1 MDIRPCGS
9 QASRQAPAQYF
20 TGTVWQDPIIEAP
33 NPPADVRATLVRFE
47 PGARTNWHTH
57 PAGQTLYIISGVGRV
72 QSEDG
77 DRKVREVRAGDV
89 VWFPPNTRHWH
100 GASPTNGMVHMAIT
114 EVRDGKFV
122 EWMEKVADAQY
133 KGA

>member
-9 QASRQAPAQYF
+9 QPSRQAPAQYF
-20 TGTVWQDPIIEAP
+20 TGVVWQDPIIEAP
-33 NPPADVRATLVRFE
+33 MAPADVRATVVRFD

-72 QSEDG
+72 QSGDG
-77 DRKVREVRAGDV
+77 NVREVRAGDV
-89 VWFPPNTRHWH
+89 IWFPPNTKHWH
-100 GASPTNGMVHMAIT
+100 GAGPSTGMVHIAIT

-122 EWMEKVADAQY
+122 EWMEKVTDEQY
-133 KGA
+133 KKA